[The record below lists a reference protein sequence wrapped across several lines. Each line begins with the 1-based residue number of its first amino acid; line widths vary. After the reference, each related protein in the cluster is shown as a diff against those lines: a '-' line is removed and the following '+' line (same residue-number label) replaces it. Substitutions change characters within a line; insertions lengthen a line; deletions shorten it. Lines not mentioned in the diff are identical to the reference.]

1 MGPGSR
7 IRIPNRR
14 MRLSDNLSLK
24 EVTKSATA
32 IKHGISNEPSIDH
45 LENLKAIAENIFQPI
60 RNHFGVPIA
69 VTSGY
74 RSEELNKRI
83 GGSLTSQHSKG
94 EALDLDADVYGQ
106 VTNKEIFEYIL
117 DHIDFD
123 QLIWEFGTD
132 QDPDWVHVSYK
143 RKERNRGEVLKAIRT
158 NGKVRYEFY

>member
-1 MGPGSR
+1 
-7 IRIPNRR
+7 

>member
-1 MGPGSR
+1 
-7 IRIPNRR
+7 

-32 IKHGISNEPSIDH
+32 IKHGISNEPSIEH